1 MVDLKSGWGNM
12 FAFTDG
18 TAAWSVQA
26 RPFLER
32 ETTFFTGGRFR
43 SKASRVYRLSNMLE
57 MIKGLSFFNPEH
69 FRNLSQ
75 IKTFPF
81 QGFSNLFP

>member
-1 MVDLKSGWGNM
+1 M

-18 TAAWSVQA
+18 TTARSVQA

-32 ETTFFTGGRFR
+32 ETTLFAGGRFC
-43 SKASRVYRLSNMLE
+43 SEASRMYRLDNMLE

-81 QGFSNLFP
+81 KGFSNLFPQS

>member
-1 MVDLKSGWGNM
+1 M

-18 TAAWSVQA
+18 TAARSVQA

-32 ETTFFTGGRFR
+32 ETTLFAGGRFC
-43 SKASRVYRLSNMLE
+43 SEASRMYRLDNMLK

-81 QGFSNLFP
+81 QGFSNLFPQS